1 MVSFA
6 CNKKTVNKTKGSTRV
21 FQGGNQHTLIE
32 VAGNYMVPVAGVRTL
47 PCHVIKPVM
56 YLCNGCRILS
66 FVFYFHIH
74 LIANGYGI
82 GAGNIVCFKYTPH
95 AGFPGFAL
103 LIGNAVPAS
112 CGFVN
117 GCSQGIIYFRLQIL
131 ECKLMET

>member
-1 MVSFA
+1 
-6 CNKKTVNKTKGSTRV
+6 
-21 FQGGNQHTLIE
+21 
-32 VAGNYMVPVAGVRTL
+32 MVPVTGMRALPGNIVRPIVYMGNGSGVF
-47 PCHVIKPVM
+47 PFIFH
-56 YLCNGCRILS
+56 
-66 FVFYFHIH
+66 FHIH